1 MRESG
6 GEMIDTETEIDT
18 DMIDM
23 IDMTEEEVI
32 GAEIQREE
40 KESGRRK
47 LLAEDLEMSC

>member
-18 DMIDM
+18 DMIDV
-23 IDMTEEEVI
+23 TEEEVI

-40 KESGRRK
+40 RESGRRR
-47 LLAEDLEMSC
+47 LQAEDLEMSC